1 MGRLGRLLFLS
12 ITGLSVYTSKVS
24 TMAYKE
30 QNKPTSTW
38 ERFNKHERES
48 YKDLRKIKHI

>member
-12 ITGLSVYTSKVS
+12 ITGLSAYTSKTT
-24 TMAYKE
+24 TMTYKE
-30 QNKPTSTW
+30 QNVSTSTW

-48 YKDLRKIKHI
+48 YKD